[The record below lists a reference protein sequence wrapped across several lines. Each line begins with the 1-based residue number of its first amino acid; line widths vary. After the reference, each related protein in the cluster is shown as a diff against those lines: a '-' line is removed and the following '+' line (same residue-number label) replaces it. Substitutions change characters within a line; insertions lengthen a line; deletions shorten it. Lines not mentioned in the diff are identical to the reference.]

1 MKLMKKIKI
10 KRFIISLFLS
20 FIFFTTYLNANSL
33 NNLVVLETL
42 NSQNRFEYSG
52 FFVNKSSI
60 PIYNISV
67 RFVAK
72 GKNGEVVEARSVSL
86 LNDKSYP
93 LNPGERLNFS
103 FVIDS
108 NPKEIYTKKLYF
120 YN

>member
-10 KRFIISLFLS
+10 KRFIILLFLS

-42 NSQNRFEYSG
+42 NSQDRFEYSG

-86 LNDKSYP
+86 LNDKNYP
-93 LNPGERLNFS
+93 LNPGE
-103 FVIDS
+103 
-108 NPKEIYTKKLYF
+108 
-120 YN
+120 